1 MAAVQTTDPTGTT
14 TEDGFLADRM
24 NFWDRFTGFTLKVTA
39 SLIFFCAWL
48 WWATFAGFS
57 LLHVLVLPVVVVILM
72 LVL

>member
-1 MAAVQTTDPTGTT
+1 
-14 TEDGFLADRM
+14 M